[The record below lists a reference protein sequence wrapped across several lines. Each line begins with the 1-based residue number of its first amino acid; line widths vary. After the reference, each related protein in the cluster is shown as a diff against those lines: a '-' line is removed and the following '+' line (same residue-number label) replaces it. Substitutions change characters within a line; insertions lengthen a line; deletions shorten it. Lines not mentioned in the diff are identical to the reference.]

1 MSKEIRS
8 SSLEKLIELRD
19 ASRDQDPA
27 DTGQVKN
34 GPSALI
40 SAGEQR
46 SKKRESILFL

>member
-8 SSLEKLIELRD
+8 PSLEKLIELRD
-19 ASRDQDPA
+19 ARRGRDSA

-40 SAGEQR
+40 RAGEQR
-46 SKKRESILFL
+46 SKGRESILFL